1 MSKTT
6 LNEHGID
13 FEDGRKLS
21 FTTKPV
27 VITSLLVLLIMIGGF
42 IAWASLSPLS
52 SAAIA
57 PVLLSSNQSEN
68 PFST

>member
-6 LNEHGID
+6 LQRSGIE

-27 VITSLLVLLIMIGGF
+27 VLISMLVLFIMVGVD
-42 IAWASLSPLS
+42 L
-52 SAAIA
+52 
-57 PVLLSSNQSEN
+57 
-68 PFST
+68 